1 MAKLSPQPAPDPD
14 SNGPAN
20 GPAPEHGSNDPA
32 ALERLLRARIAELE
46 ALLDARTQTIV
57 GLGARLAELR
67 GDAPPQLVERLR
79 AAEADLAQLR
89 ATKVLRYSA
98 APRQI
103 YARIRARCRGH
114 RG

>member
-1 MAKLSPQPAPDPD
+1 MAKLSPKPASDPGPDP
-14 SNGPAN
+14 A
-20 GPAPEHGSNDPA
+20 SNDPA
-32 ALERLLRARIAELE
+32 ALERLWRARIAELE

-103 YARIRARCRGH
+103 YARIRASRRGP

>member
-1 MAKLSPQPAPDPD
+1 MAKLSTEPAPDP
-14 SNGPAN
+14 
-20 GPAPEHGSNDPA
+20 GSNDPA
-32 ALERLLRARIAELE
+32 ALERALRARIAELE
-46 ALLDARTQTIV
+46 AVLDARTQTIV
-57 GLGARLAELR
+57 GLGARLAEVL

-98 APRQI
+98 VPRQI
-103 YARIRARCRGH
+103 YARIRASRGGL